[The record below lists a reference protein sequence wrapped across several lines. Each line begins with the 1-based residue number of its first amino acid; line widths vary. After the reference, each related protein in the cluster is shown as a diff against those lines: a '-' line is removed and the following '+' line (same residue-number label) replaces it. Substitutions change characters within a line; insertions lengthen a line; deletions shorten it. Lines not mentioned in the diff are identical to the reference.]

1 MKNLKKQRICK
12 HERSLKEKTCYNM
25 SLYPYILMYK
35 LKKKFFIV
43 LILLLYQKL
52 DPFYETIY

>member
-1 MKNLKKQRICK
+1 
-12 HERSLKEKTCYNM
+12 M